1 MKDFNSPELRIELS
15 DLIENIAGVK
25 SENYG
30 MILRTLFN
38 LHNASQF
45 SIRLLETLGL
55 NQEDLLKLVKINE
68 GAISDTL
75 LSMYRMLMQV
85 DSAWTKENAI
95 AWSEEME
102 ADLKMLLKKQEE
114 YQTE

>member
-1 MKDFNSPELRIELS
+1 MKDFNSPELRSELS

-45 SIRLLETLGL
+45 SIRLLEISGMKK
-55 NQEDLLKLVKINE
+55 EDLLQLVKINE

-75 LSMYRMLMQV
+75 LSMYRMLIQI
-85 DSAWTKENAI
+85 DPAWTKENAV
-95 AWSEEME
+95 AWSEQME
-102 ADLKMLLKKQEE
+102 TDLKMLLKKQEE